1 MAANDLKTETD
12 YYLDKL
18 GFEHDLP
25 MPCWEFIS
33 FGKYKLMLGEC
44 TERVYT
50 LFGRKRRSG
59 LCGID
64 ATRGRYTVQVNRLG
78 LW

>member
-12 YYLDKL
+12 YYLGKL

-25 MPCWEFIS
+25 IPCWEFIS

-44 TERVYT
+44 TEPRVH
-50 LFGRKRRSG
+50 
-59 LCGID
+59 
-64 ATRGRYTVQVNRLG
+64 TV
-78 LW
+78 W